1 MKQSGINR
9 FYLRLVL
16 LNARLFFTATLQEN
30 THNPEKEFVRRR
42 TRGPV
47 RIDEYIGPMNDSVA
61 RDILSSS
68 DVLKSG
74 VRTKITY
81 RVYYLK
87 SKLDELKN
95 KTPEIFREQSI
106 AGKRRKILPQIKIFN
121 SIVYF

>member
-9 FYLRLVL
+9 FYFTFGPSQRSVV
-16 LNARLFFTATLQEN
+16 FTATLQEN

-68 DVLKSG
+68 DVLKIESG
-74 VRTKITY
+74 PNTY

-87 SKLDELKN
+87 SNLMKLK
-95 KTPEIFREQSI
+95 K
-106 AGKRRKILPQIKIFN
+106 
-121 SIVYF
+121 